1 MEVNDHV
8 HPGSSRATRNASVPT
23 RGMTAKD
30 RTGTRI
36 IWVFLPGRAARLGNG
51 YRDYDQVGIEQSRR
65 VHALVAP
72 AAGC

>member
-8 HPGSSRATRNASVPT
+8 PRQQQGDRNASVPT

>member
-1 MEVNDHV
+1 M
-8 HPGSSRATRNASVPT
+8 PT

-72 AAGC
+72 TAGR